1 MADDARIRQFEKMAN
16 DDPNNELGHFSLG
29 KAYFEAGRFMQ
40 ASASLKRALD
50 LNPTLSKA
58 YELLGV
64 ALEKSG
70 QRDLAIEMVTRGVMV
85 ADERGDRKPREAM
98 IELLKSWGAPL
109 PQLKSAAS
117 GVAAPGAGATGLASG
132 GASGFAC
139 SRCGRTTG
147 KMERA
152 PFKGPLGQKILDH
165 VCQTCWREW
174 IPMGTKVINELGL
187 QLANRAHEATYDQYM
202 VEFLQLDH

>member
-1 MADDARIRQFEKMAN
+1 MADETRIRQFEKMAA

-29 KAYFEAGRFMQ
+29 KAYLEAGRFIE

-64 ALEKSG
+64 ALDRAG
-70 QRDLAIEMVTRGVMV
+70 QRELAIEAVTRGVTV
-85 ADERGDRKPREAM
+85 SDERGDRKPRDAM
-98 IELLKSWGAPL
+98 IEMLKGWGAPL
-109 PQLKSAAS
+109 PVLKSSHSSVSAS
-117 GVAAPGAGATGLASG
+117 GVADTAG
-132 GASGFAC
+132 GFGFSC
-139 SRCGRTTG
+139 SRCGRTSG
-147 KMERA
+147 KMERP
-152 PFKGPLGQKILDH
+152 PFKGPLGRKIHDR
-165 VCQTCWREW
+165 VCQSCWREW

-202 VEFLQLDH
+202 CEFLQLDH